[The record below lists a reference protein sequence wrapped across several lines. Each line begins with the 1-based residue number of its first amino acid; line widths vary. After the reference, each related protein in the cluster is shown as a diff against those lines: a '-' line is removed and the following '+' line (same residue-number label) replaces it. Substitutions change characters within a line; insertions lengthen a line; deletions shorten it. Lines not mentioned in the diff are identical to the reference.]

1 MNKMTKIQLVER
13 HQIVSKDID
22 ILCFLSKN
30 LYNRANY
37 CLRQSFIATKKL
49 PNEFELTGKLARRF
63 NVDYKALPAQT
74 SQQIIK
80 LLYKNWKSFFASIKE
95 YRKSPSKF
103 LGRPKLPKYKD
114 KLNGRNIIVFTN
126 QQCKLKDN
134 LIYFPKQSN
143 LKPLKT
149 RVENLQQV
157 RIVPNTT
164 GYIIEVVYNQ
174 TINTVLTKPNSYL
187 GIDLGLNN
195 FATLFN
201 NTDYSSFIVNGKP
214 LKSINQYYNKE
225 LARLKS
231 YLGNK
236 SSHKIRKLTL
246 KRNNKIID
254 YIHKS
259 SKLIVEY
266 AIKYQI
272 ETIVIGNNKDW
283 KQEIN
288 LGKKNNQNFVQLP
301 FATLISQIQYKAL
314 LNGIKVEVT
323 EESYTSKTDH
333 LALEPMKHIE
343 KENRL
348 GKRIKRGL
356 FKSSTNKLINCD
368 VNGAIGMIIKVAGN
382 DWVTNLAS
390 RGEVSTPYR
399 ISIK

>member
-1 MNKMTKIQLVER
+1 MTKIQLVER